1 VKRGVG
7 HLSPGILITPDNM
20 DVKVQYGN
28 WTGWIVN
35 GSSSD

>member
-7 HLSPGILITPDNM
+7 DFSADLLITPDNM